1 MRVSEASLRLLH
13 ETNAL
18 DRRGAPLTLV
28 GEARASRRGF
38 LARGSPL
45 ALAALTR
52 ESTEPRYRRSGLE
65 TPGVAF
71 TRRSQRSCAFLIFKA
86 SGYEKTVVLA

>member
-45 ALAALTR
+45 ALAAVTR
-52 ESTEPRYRRSGLE
+52 ERLGTGGAGWKHLASRSH
-65 TPGVAF
+65 VDHNDRA
-71 TRRSQRSCAFLIFKA
+71 RS
-86 SGYEKTVVLA
+86 